1 MAEQLSAAMAQAS
14 RLRLH
19 AFEPQS
25 AANGPGIR
33 AVLWVQGCTL
43 GCPGCF
49 NPETHPRRGGDEIS
63 VDELFGRIRA
73 LGDRIEGVTVSG
85 GEPLQQRR
93 AVLALLTRLR
103 AETPLS
109 TIVLTG
115 YTWPEVTRM
124 PDLAALQCCVDV
136 LIAGRYDA
144 TQRAAHGLRGS
155 SNKTIHLFSNR
166 YTLHDLDTVPHAE
179 IIIRPNGELTITGI
193 NPPQLI
199 EPAPLRPGAGYVRY
213 PCRRCGP

>member
-1 MAEQLSAAMAQAS
+1 MRPPTADT

-19 AFEPQS
+19 AFEAQS
-25 AANGPGIR
+25 AANGPGLR

-49 NPETHPRRGGDEIS
+49 NPETHPRAGDEIS
-63 VDELFGRIRA
+63 VDELFDRIFA

-93 AVLALLTRLR
+93 AVLTLLRR
-103 AETPLS
+103 VRGETSLS
-109 TIVLTG
+109 TIVFTG
-115 YTWPEVTRM
+115 YTWPEVTRI
-124 PDLAALQCCVDV
+124 PDLAVLRCCVDV

-155 SNKTIHLFSNR
+155 RNKTVHLFSNR
-166 YTLHDLDTVPHAE
+166 YTLDDLDAVPDAE
-179 IIIRPNGELTITGI
+179 VIIRPDGELMISGI
-193 NPPQLI
+193 NPPHI
-199 EPAPLRPGAGYVRY
+199 VGSSPDIRH
-213 PCRRCGP
+213 